1 MVEMMMRRQASKF
14 PVKRE
19 IVEDSLE
26 DEHAPLYK
34 RTKLWSNRTGVSKF
48 NLLEEPSPLG
58 LSLRKSPSF
67 LELIQMRLSQSGD
80 DTTSETSRVKK
91 ESFGFGVGTVE
102 KLKASNFHATVLR
115 IGQWEYKAMH
125 DGDLVAKCYF
135 AKHKLVWE
143 VLEQGLKSKIE
154 IQWSD
159 IMSLKA
165 NLPDDEPGTLS
176 IVLARRPLF
185 FREINPLP
193 RKHTTWLPT
202 SDFTDGHASMN
213 RKHFLQCP
221 PGILDKHFEK
231 LVQCDHRLFCLSRQP
246 EINLASPFFDSR
258 TSIFED
264 PSMSGSYN
272 MASPVGAQSSS
283 EHVSLSHDA
292 LSPSSVMDA
301 HAIEGVGV
309 SVDSRNK
316 NGWSQIKVP
325 GLPQSISMSDLL
337 TLYQGCENNQE
348 FEEMKQLL
356 LSDTLPDTSDEKSVM
371 SKVNSF
377 CNLLQSAANSQ
388 LNIETTDTDKEIG
401 VDRNR
406 HMTEGGK
413 RVVDLAS
420 SSKPL
425 QGMSRKDSFSDLS
438 GHLPR
443 IASLTKFLSNISEE
457 D

>member
-1 MVEMMMRRQASKF
+1 MVEMMMRRASKF
-14 PVKRE
+14 PVKLE
-19 IVEDSLE
+19 IAEDSLE
-26 DEHAPLYK
+26 EEYSPLHK
-34 RTKLWSNRTGVSKF
+34 RAKLWSNGTGVSKF

-58 LSLRKSPSF
+58 LSLRKSPS
-67 LELIQMRLSQSGD
+67 LQELIQMRLSQTGD
-80 DTTSETSRVKK
+80 DTNSETGCVKR

-102 KLKASNFHATVLR
+102 KHKASNFHATVLR
-115 IGQWEYKAMH
+115 IGQWEYKAKN
-125 DGDLVAKCYF
+125 DGDLMAKCYF

-159 IMSLKA
+159 IMALNA
-165 NLPDDEPGTLS
+165 NLPEDEPGTLS
-176 IVLARRPLF
+176 IVLARQPLF
-185 FREINPLP
+185 FREINPQP
-193 RKHTTWLPT
+193 RKHTLWQAT
-202 SDFTDGHASMN
+202 SDFTDGQASMN
-213 RKHFLQCP
+213 RQHFLQCA

-246 EINLASPFFDSR
+246 EMNLASPFFDSR
-258 TSIFED
+258 QSIFED
-264 PSMSGSYN
+264 PSMFGSDN

-283 EHVSLSHDA
+283 ELVSLSHDA

-301 HAIEGVGV
+301 HAIEGVGA
-309 SVDSRNK
+309 SVDSGNK
-316 NGWSQIKVP
+316 NSWSQIKVP
-325 GLPQSISMSDLL
+325 GLPQSISMNDFLALLSD
-337 TLYQGCENNQE
+337 QGVENNQE

-388 LNIETTDTDKEIG
+388 LNIETADTGKDIWI
-401 VDRNR
+401 
-406 HMTEGGK
+406 EGGK
-413 RVVDLAS
+413 RVVDPAS

-425 QGMSRKDSFSDLS
+425 QGMSRKDSFSDLLV
-438 GHLPR
+438 HLPR
-443 IASLTKFLSNISEE
+443 ITSLPKFLFNISEE

>member
-1 MVEMMMRRQASKF
+1 MVEMMMRRQSSKF
-14 PVKRE
+14 PVKLE

-26 DEHAPLYK
+26 DEYAPLYK
-34 RTKLWSNRTGVSKF
+34 RTKLWSNGTGVSKF

-67 LELIQMRLSQSGD
+67 LELIQMRISQSGD
-80 DTTSETSRVKK
+80 DTKSETSCVKK
-91 ESFGFGVGTVE
+91 ESFGFGFGVGTVE

-165 NLPDDEPGTLS
+165 NLPEDEPGTLS

-301 HAIEGVGV
+301 HAIEGVGS
-309 SVDSRNK
+309 SVNSRNK

-325 GLPQSISMSDLL
+325 GLPQSFSMNDFL
-337 TLYQGCENNQE
+337 TLLDQGCENNQE
-348 FEEMKQLL
+348 FEEMKQFL

-388 LNIETTDTDKEIG
+388 LNIETSD
-401 VDRNR
+401 
-406 HMTEGGK
+406 TEGGK

-425 QGMSRKDSFSDLS
+425 QGMSRKDSFSDLL
-438 GHLPR
+438 GHLPP
-443 IASLTKFLSNISEE
+443 ITSLPKVLFKISEE